1 MARLLPLPLL
11 LLVLASSMPKLRF
24 ILPRRPD
31 LNARMPGYQ
40 VNMGFGLHVGEWELP
55 YARLSSRID

>member
-1 MARLLPLPLL
+1 MANLLPTAATAAAAGRRLTHALTL
-11 LLVLASSMPKLRF
+11 WF

-40 VNMGFGLHVGEWELP
+40 VNMGFGLHVGE
-55 YARLSSRID
+55 